1 VRIATLVKQIPA
13 FAELE
18 LGADGRL
25 QRDGLDLEMNPY
37 CRRAVAQAVELAAA
51 VGDGMVTVFTLGPPA
66 AEDVLREAIAWG
78 TENAVSVEGVLVTD
92 PAFAGS
98 DTLATA
104 RALAAAIEH
113 EGPFDLVLL
122 GRNSVDADTGQVGP
136 ELAELLD
143 LPFATGV
150 RHLSMKGQTLHLRC
164 EHDDG
169 WAQLEV
175 DLPVVASCAERLI
188 DPCKVPPEG
197 RATVDAANLRTLTAA
212 DLGGTTW
219 GTGPWGADGSPTRV
233 GPVRVH
239 GVERARAV
247 LAGPLDEQV
256 HAAVE
261 ALLARDALTD
271 PIEDVVAVERVP
283 AAVAGAGPVLGV
295 VLEPD
300 RPHVARELLG
310 AAARLAGE
318 LAGSVTALTLED
330 TPAEV
335 LGSWGADDVLAITG
349 REGDQVIDPVRLVEE
364 DIAHLVA
371 DWAGDAVAWGV
382 LVPSTA
388 WGREVAARAAARLGA
403 GLTGDAVDVEV
414 ADGRLVAWKPAFGGQ
429 LVAAITADS
438 AVQMATVRAGMLT
451 ALAPR
456 VATAA
461 VRTVDVTP
469 RGRVQVLARTRD
481 DDLDALAEARAV
493 VGIGQGVAP
502 DEYPLLEPLLESLG
516 AELAA
521 TRKVTDRGWLPR
533 SRQVGITGRTI
544 APRLYVAI
552 GASGKFNHMVG
563 VRAAGTV
570 LAVNSD
576 PGALVFEAADVGIV
590 GDWLEVV
597 PRLVAELAR
606 VAAPA

>member
-13 FAELE
+13 FEELE
-18 LGADGRL
+18 LGDDGRL
-25 QRDGLDLEMNPY
+25 RRAGLELEMNPY

-51 VGDGMVTVFTLGPPA
+51 IGDGTVTVFTLGPPT

-78 TENAVSVEGVLVTD
+78 AENAVSVDGVLVTD

-113 EGPFDLVLL
+113 EGPFDLVLA

-150 RHLSMKGQTLHLRC
+150 RNLSMQGQTLHLRC

-175 DLPVVASCAERLI
+175 DLPLVASCAERLI
-188 DPCKVPPEG
+188 DPCKVPAAG
-197 RATVDAANLRTLTAA
+197 RATVDAGLIRTLTTA
-212 DLGGTTW
+212 DLRGGTW
-219 GTGPWGADGSPTRV
+219 GEGPWGAGGSPTRV

-239 GVERARAV
+239 EVARARLV
-247 LAGPLDEQV
+247 LTGSIDEQV
-256 HAAVE
+256 REAVGH
-261 ALLARDALTD
+261 LLARDALTE
-271 PIEDVVAVERVP
+271 PVEDAAAIERVP
-283 AAVAGAGPVLGV
+283 EARPGDGPVIGV
-295 VLEPD
+295 VIEPD
-300 RPHVARELLG
+300 RPHLGRELLG
-310 AAARLAGE
+310 AAAGLAAEIG
-318 LAGSVTALTLED
+318 GSVTAITLEAPH
-330 TPAEV
+330 PAV
-335 LGSWGADDVLAITG
+335 LGSWGADEVVAVDGLAELG
-349 REGDQVIDPVRLVEE
+349 LVEE
-364 DIAHLVA
+364 DAARIVA
-371 DWAGDAVAWGV
+371 EWADDADAWAV
-382 LVPSTA
+382 LAPSTA
-388 WGREVAARAAARLGA
+388 WGREVASRAAVRLDA
-403 GLTGDAVDVEV
+403 GLTGDAVAIEV

-429 LVAAITADS
+429 LVAAITSSS

-456 VATAA
+456 AGTAS
-461 VRTVDVTP
+461 VRTLTTRA
-469 RGRVQVLARTRD
+469 RGRVRVLARTRD
-481 DDLDALAEARAV
+481 DDLDTLAEARVV
-493 VGIGQGVAP
+493 VGIGQGIAP
-502 DEYPLLEPLLESLG
+502 DEYTALDPLLAALG

-544 APRLYVAI
+544 APRLYVAL
-552 GASGKFNHMVG
+552 ATSGKFNHMVG

-570 LAVNSD
+570 LAVNTD
-576 PGALVFEAADVGIV
+576 PEALVFQAADIGIV
-590 GDWLEVV
+590 GDWHDVV
-597 PRLVAELAR
+597 PLLVVELER
-606 VAAPA
+606 VTAQA